1 MKIIGIKLNGEQV
14 VILENQTIIRG
25 ERTVARLNREID
37 AQLQVN
43 PMLVEYDSYKLAE
56 DDYVLNSFI
65 FSYAH

>member
-1 MKIIGIKLNGEQV
+1 MKIIGIKLDGEQV
-14 VILENQTIIRG
+14 VIAENQTIIRG
-25 ERTVARLNREID
+25 ERTVAMLNSEIN

-56 DDYVLNSFI
+56 DDYELNSFV